1 MSVAAEKATRGVG
14 DEVSKAESQVWS
26 VSYSFECLKDSHKP

>member
-1 MSVAAEKATRGVG
+1 MSVAAEKAARGVG
-14 DEVSKAESQVWS
+14 DVVTEAESQVWS